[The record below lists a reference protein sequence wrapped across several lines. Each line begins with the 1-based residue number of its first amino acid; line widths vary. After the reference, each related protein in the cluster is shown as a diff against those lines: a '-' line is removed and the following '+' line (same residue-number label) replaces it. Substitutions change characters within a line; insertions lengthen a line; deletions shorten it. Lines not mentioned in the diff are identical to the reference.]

1 MKVRQ
6 VFALGALAIAT
17 SSVFAGSLPMN
28 GEGSTR
34 GIQGSAGP
42 SQTTRAA
49 VKSGVLQA
57 RADGMLI
64 GPGSKSPGDVVYQ
77 RLVAAPSTV
86 TRGEVK
92 AEVLEARA
100 DGTLAPAGE
109 AAGLFDG
116 QGGNVHTA
124 RHQAPA
130 HEAYAAR
137 TTK

>member
-6 VFALGALAIAT
+6 VFALVALAVAT
-17 SSVFAGSLPMN
+17 SAVFAGSLPMN

-42 SQTTRAA
+42 SHTTRAA
-49 VKSGVLQA
+49 VESGVLQA
-57 RADGMLI
+57 RADGTLI
-64 GPGSKSPGDVVYQ
+64 GPGSNSPGNVVYQ

-86 TRGEVK
+86 TRGDVK

-100 DGTLAPAGE
+100 DGLLAPAGE
-109 AAGLFDG
+109 AAGFFDS